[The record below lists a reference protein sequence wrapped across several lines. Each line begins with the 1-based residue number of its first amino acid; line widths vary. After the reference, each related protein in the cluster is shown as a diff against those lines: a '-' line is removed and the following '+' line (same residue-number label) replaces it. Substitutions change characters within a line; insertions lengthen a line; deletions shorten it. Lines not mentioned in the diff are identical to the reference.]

1 MNIAKQIVDNQIIN
15 LVKGNPEYFA
25 DKPDEER
32 KKSKAFLLL
41 AVSAFLET
49 EVSDAIKYITE
60 GGGDGGFDAAYI
72 VQDQDSLINVVLFQ
86 AKYTRDLEKD
96 SHFPANAI
104 EKAANTIKGVFDP
117 QKRMDLNENSQ
128 KVVTDIHSYLLDG
141 YIPII
146 TFVCINNG
154 IKWNSDAQ
162 NHIDNNFGSQPQVQ
176 FEYFNHD
183 DIIKYTTKT
192 KKVDASV
199 QFKGKSIREDFNY
212 KSVILGRVCVSEIF
226 RLMHEHGDTLLEKN
240 IRKYLG
246 INAVNEGIRNTL
258 IDNDKRG
265 SFFFF
270 NNGITMVCSKF
281 SANYL
286 QDSNWIV
293 KIEGLQI
300 INGGQTCKTISQT
313 ISENPDI
320 NFSDVDVLVR
330 LYEVSTDESVIQ
342 DITFATNSQSP
353 VDFRD
358 LRSNDV
364 EQKFL
369 EQGARE
375 LGYAY
380 KRKKEVLTAPQ
391 ASLETIPSSVAAES
405 VLAIWR
411 ECPHIA
417 KHKKHEFFSTYY
429 ERIFADPNT
438 PLNAAQMIIA
448 VLIFRFCDNIR
459 RKPSDDA
466 EIQAQRAFSQYFLSM
481 IIGRQLL
488 LKAGLTLQQITHNN
502 FSQVKDLFEQNKD
515 LLHKKAEG
523 FLIECLHKH
532 MSSDLCGIDGRTIA
546 AVFRRFDI
554 VENYIKD
561 CPLLF

>member
-1 MNIAKQIVDNQIIN
+1 MNIAKQLVDNQVVN
-15 LVKGNPEYFA
+15 LVNANPEYFA

-41 AVSAFLET
+41 AISAFLET
-49 EVSDAIKYITE
+49 EISDAIKYITE

-86 AKYTRDLEKD
+86 AKYTRDLGKD
-96 SHFPANAI
+96 PNFPANAV

-117 QKRMDLNENSQ
+117 QKRLELNESSQ

-141 YIPII
+141 YIPMI

-162 NHIDNNFGSQPQVQ
+162 NHIDNNFGGQPQVQ

-212 KSVILGRVCVSEIF
+212 KSVILGRVCVSEIS
-226 RLMHEHGDTLLEKN
+226 RLMHEHGDALLEKN

-246 INAVNEGIRNTL
+246 INTVNEGIRNTL
-258 IDNDKRG
+258 TDDDKRG

-286 QDSNWIV
+286 QESNWIV
-293 KIEGLQI
+293 KIEELQI

-313 ISENPDI
+313 INDYPDMDFSE
-320 NFSDVDVLVR
+320 VDVLVR

-353 VDFRD
+353 IDFRD
-358 LRSNDV
+358 LRSNDAA
-364 EQKFL
+364 QKLL

-380 KRKKEVLTAPQ
+380 KRKKEVLTARQ
-391 ASLETIPSSVAAES
+391 ASLESIPSSVAAES

-429 ERIFADPNT
+429 EKIFTNPDT

-448 VLIFRFCDNIR
+448 VLVFRFCDNYR
-459 RKPSDDA
+459 RKPSDDL

-488 LKAGLTLQQITHNN
+488 LKEGITLQQITHSN
-502 FSQVKDLFEQNKD
+502 FSQIRDLFEHNRE
-515 LLHKKAEG
+515 LLHQKAEA
-523 FLIECLHKH
+523 FLVECLHKH
-532 MSSDLCGIDGRTIA
+532 LNSDLHGIDGRTIA

-554 VENYIKD
+554 VEKYLKD
-561 CPLLF
+561 CQLFF